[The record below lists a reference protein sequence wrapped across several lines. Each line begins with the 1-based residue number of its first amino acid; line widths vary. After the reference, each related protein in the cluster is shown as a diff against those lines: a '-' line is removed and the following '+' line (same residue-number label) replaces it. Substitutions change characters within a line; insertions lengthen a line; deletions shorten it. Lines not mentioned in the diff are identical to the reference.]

1 MTSKTILAYSVV
13 FALAPLLSAQ
23 TKISGTAQCG
33 KSDPMHTIEVGD
45 RPGHS
50 VSISKVSC
58 TWTKPWEIDGVR
70 DKEGTSVAYE
80 DIKGNRSNGHGY
92 FIGTMGNGD
101 KYYVSFHENSILKDG
116 ALESAQG
123 KWSFTGGT
131 GRLKGIKGG
140 GLTRTRAAPRASPA
154 RLRANTSCPRNRFS
168 ADEAILPELQ
178 RPLSSFSLL
187 SLCMHSSRLITNTGS
202 NKPRRLGK
210 RACLTRAEEFVGH
223 FQPPAILNG
232 FWPRESARN
241 FSEA

>member
-13 FALAPLLSAQ
+13 LALAPLVGAQ

-58 TWTKPWEIDGVR
+58 TWTKPWEIDGVQ

-92 FIGTMGNGD
+92 FMGTMGNGD
-101 KYYVSFHENSILKDG
+101 KYYVSFHENSVLKDG

-131 GRLKGIKGG
+131 GKLKGIKGG
-140 GLTRTRAAPRASPA
+140 GTYKDKGGPEGFT
-154 RLRANTSCPRNRFS
+154 CEV
-168 ADEAILPELQ
+168 DGEYELP
-178 RPLSSFSLL
+178 
-187 SLCMHSSRLITNTGS
+187 
-202 NKPRRLGK
+202 KK
-210 RACLTRAEEFVGH
+210 
-223 FQPPAILNG
+223 
-232 FWPRESARN
+232 
-241 FSEA
+241 